1 MPLNIAVFKPFKT
14 IIKQL
19 LDQRMIE
26 KTIVL
31 ISKRDAIEV
40 SSIAWTDGIQVKK
53 NNNLSGF
60 ESSGT
65 WPLNF
70 TKMQE
75 RLKLFQHGGVD
86 LTNTELAPWIT
97 SCEIV

>member
-1 MPLNIAVFKPFKT
+1 M
-14 IIKQL
+14 KQL

-26 KTIVL
+26 KAIVL

-40 SSIAWTDGIQVKK
+40 SSIAWTDGIQEKK
-53 NNNLSGF
+53 SNILSGF
-60 ESSGT
+60 EASGI
-65 WPLNF
+65 WPLHF

-75 RLKLFQHGGVD
+75 RLKLFQHGVVD
-86 LTNTELAPWIT
+86 STKTGLAPWIT